1 MCFLYILKSMSD
13 GRSKNEDICFTF
25 LVSVFGLF
33 FKNCSWFKVFKDLKG
48 FSLLFEIHINLL
60 NVLEI
65 KVLIWKFIF
74 INYCISES
82 VLKCEWPILKIY
94 IKLRHTSSLRETEA
108 DKGSSF

>member
-1 MCFLYILKSMSD
+1 M
-13 GRSKNEDICFTF
+13 
-25 LVSVFGLF
+25 
-33 FKNCSWFKVFKDLKG
+33 FKDLKG

-74 INYCISES
+74 INYCISER
-82 VLKCEWPILKIY
+82 VLKCEWRILKIY

-108 DKGSSF
+108 DK